1 MENVRRLISPIALTV
16 SLLLLPA
23 CSEDEPPPL
32 VEPTSAF
39 EPTGP
44 TGSTGSTAAT
54 GSTGTGET
62 GGTIDDLPTT
72 TPGSATGN
80 ISSGQAAF
88 AVTGG
93 IRTSKTLRNLVSTV
107 YAPPPGGMALV
118 WTAGGTDAT
127 TVGLGGVSF
136 TGTQPTSPTLSLSI
150 TVQSKNA
157 ITTFIS
163 AAGECRI
170 TIGLATADQISGAF
184 GCTDL
189 SGHSIEL
196 VDVTG
201 SFNAQG

>member
-1 MENVRRLISPIALTV
+1 MGNVRRLIAPIAV
-16 SLLLLPA
+16 PLLLLPA
-23 CSEDEPPPL
+23 CSEDEPPPV

-39 EPTGP
+39 EPTGL
-44 TGSTGSTAAT
+44 TGPTAAT
-54 GSTGTGET
+54 GSTGTTAET
-62 GGTIDDLPTT
+62 GGTIEDLPTT
-72 TPGSATGN
+72 TAGAATGN

-88 AVTGG
+88 TVTGV
-93 IRTSKTLRNLVSTV
+93 IRTSKTLTNLVSTV

-136 TGTQPTSPTLSLSI
+136 TGTQRTSPTLSLSI

-163 AAGECRI
+163 AAGECTI
-170 TIGLATADQISGAF
+170 TTGLAAADQISGAF
-184 GCTDL
+184 TCTDL
-189 SGHSIEL
+189 SGGSNAV

>member
-1 MENVRRLISPIALTV
+1 MANLRRLIAPIAVTV
-16 SLLLLPA
+16 PLLLLPS
-23 CSEDEPPPL
+23 CSEDKPPPV
-32 VEPTSAF
+32 VELTSAF
-39 EPTGP
+39 EPKGP
-44 TGSTGSTAAT
+44 TAAN
-54 GSTGTGET
+54 GSTGTTGET
-62 GGTIDDLPTT
+62 DGTMEDLPTAT
-72 TPGSATGN
+72 AGAATGN
-80 ISSGQAAF
+80 ISSGQAAL

-93 IRTSKTLRNLVSTV
+93 IRTSKTLTNLVSTV

-136 TGTQPTSPTLSLSI
+136 TGTQPMSPTLSLSI
-150 TVQSKNA
+150 TLQSRNA

-163 AAGECRI
+163 AAGECTI

-184 GCTDL
+184 TCMDL
-189 SGHSIEL
+189 SGGPNVV

>member
-1 MENVRRLISPIALTV
+1 MGNVGRLIAPIALTV
-16 SLLLLPA
+16 PLLLLPA
-23 CSEDEPPPL
+23 CSDDEPPPV

-39 EPTGP
+39 QP

-54 GSTGTGET
+54 GSTGTTGET

-80 ISSGQAAF
+80 ISSGEAAF
-88 AVTGG
+88 ALTGG

-118 WTAGGTDAT
+118 WTAGGADAT

-136 TGTQPTSPTLSLSI
+136 TGTQPTSPTLSLTI
-150 TVQSKNA
+150 TVQSKNT

-163 AAGECRI
+163 AAGECRV

-184 GCTDL
+184 SCTDL
-189 SGHSIEL
+189 SGGSNEV

>member
-1 MENVRRLISPIALTV
+1 MANLRRLIAPIAVTV
-16 SLLLLPA
+16 PLLLA
-23 CSEDEPPPL
+23 CSEDEPPPV

-39 EPTGP
+39 EPTGL
-44 TGSTGSTAAT
+44 TGPTAAT
-54 GSTGTGET
+54 GSTGTTGET
-62 GGTIDDLPTT
+62 GGTIEDLPTT
-72 TPGSATGN
+72 TAGAATGN

-88 AVTGG
+88 TVTGV
-93 IRTSKTLRNLVSTV
+93 IRTSKTLTNLVSTV
-107 YAPPPGGMALV
+107 YAPPGGMALV

-136 TGTQPTSPTLSLSI
+136 TGTQRTSPTLSLSI

-163 AAGECRI
+163 AAGECTI
-170 TIGLATADQISGAF
+170 TTGLATADQISGAF
-184 GCTDL
+184 TCTDL
-189 SGHSIEL
+189 SGGSNAV

>member
-1 MENVRRLISPIALTV
+1 LGNVRRLIAPIAVTV
-16 SLLLLPA
+16 PLLLLPA
-23 CSEDEPPPL
+23 CSEDAPPPV

-39 EPTGP
+39 QPTGSTGP
-44 TGSTGSTAAT
+44 TGSTDTK
-54 GSTGTGET
+54 GET
-62 GGTIDDLPTT
+62 GGTTDLPTT

-88 AVTGG
+88 ALTGG
-93 IRTSKTLRNLVSTV
+93 IRTSKTLANLVSTV
-107 YAPPPGGMALV
+107 YAPPPGAMALV
-118 WTAGGTDAT
+118 WTAGGADAT
-127 TVGLGGVSF
+127 VVGLGGLSF

-150 TVQSKNA
+150 TVQSRNA

-163 AAGECRI
+163 SAGECKI

-184 GCTDL
+184 SCTDL
-189 SGHSIEL
+189 SDGSNAV